1 MAGTGASGRDKRETA
16 TRLKAALG
24 GENGAA
30 AAGEL
35 RALLERVLAPAAGS
49 GGGEAAGE
57 ALEWCRCLLSG
68 GEPWDGFV
76 QAVRAYDPAT
86 LCGLVWTA
94 NFVAYRCRTCG
105 ISPCMSLCA
114 ECFHQ
119 GEHAGHDYNMFRS
132 QAGGACDCGD
142 SNVMREAGFCKRH
155 RIKSNSNVPCVPKDL
170 LMMSELVLPQFI
182 FSLIQH
188 LREGYNEPA
197 LDLPSEKD
205 LHKILQVL
213 EPHVSFLEDLT
224 KMGGAMR
231 SVLTQVLTSQQF
243 YKDLSSGVGENA
255 CAKKSHEK
263 YLIALKGSGLAFP
276 EDKLACGMEE
286 QGAGTST
293 LAVQGLAGATATS
306 GQGDSSDEEDQD
318 GSQGVGKRKRVKLS
332 STTKGL

>member
-1 MAGTGASGRDKRETA
+1 
-16 TRLKAALG
+16 
-24 GENGAA
+24 
-30 AAGEL
+30 
-35 RALLERVLAPAAGS
+35 
-49 GGGEAAGE
+49 
-57 ALEWCRCLLSG
+57 
-68 GEPWDGFV
+68 
-76 QAVRAYDPAT
+76 
-86 LCGLVWTA
+86 
-94 NFVAYRCRTCG
+94 
-105 ISPCMSLCA
+105 
-114 ECFHQ
+114 
-119 GEHAGHDYNMFRS
+119 
-132 QAGGACDCGD
+132 
-142 SNVMREAGFCKRH
+142 
-155 RIKSNSNVPCVPKDL
+155 
-170 LMMSELVLPQFI
+170 MMSELVLPQFI

-255 CAKKSHEK
+255 SAKKSHEK

-276 EDKLACGMEE
+276 EDKLTCGMEE

-293 LAVQGLAGATATS
+293 LAIQGLAGATATS

-332 STTKGL
+332 SSTKGL